1 MRYLSFVVSTLGST
15 DAAIHN
21 FLLTLYAI
29 QSTPDETALLA
40 FLKNEVKR
48 IFQKKGGGSVYTFDF
63 YARGGICITIWTMP
77 YDSVAKTADPKAVC
91 ISIAKWDSMK
101 KQ

>member
-1 MRYLSFVVSTLGST
+1 VRYLSFVVSTLGST

-48 IFQKKGGGSVYTFDF
+48 TFQKKGGGDLFTHLTFMLGEG
-63 YARGGICITIWTMP
+63 YALQSGLCLTTL
-77 YDSVAKTADPKAVC
+77 
-91 ISIAKWDSMK
+91 
-101 KQ
+101 